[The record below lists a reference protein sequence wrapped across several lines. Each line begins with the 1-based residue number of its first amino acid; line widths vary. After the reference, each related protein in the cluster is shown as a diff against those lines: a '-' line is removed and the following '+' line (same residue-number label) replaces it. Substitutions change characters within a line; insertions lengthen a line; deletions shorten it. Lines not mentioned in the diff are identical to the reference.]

1 MTLLRFKSCLDIY
14 QKVISVW
21 LLVVI
26 LINKQISRFLCV
38 KSFLHVYF
46 VVKHPTKT
54 SRLYQFNECYFLN
67 YKF

>member
-1 MTLLRFKSCLDIY
+1 MTLLRFKSCLDRY
-14 QKVISVW
+14 QKVISGW

-38 KSFLHVYF
+38 KSFLNVYF
-46 VVKHPTKT
+46 VVKLPTKT
-54 SRLYQFNECYFLN
+54 FPLYQFSECYFFN